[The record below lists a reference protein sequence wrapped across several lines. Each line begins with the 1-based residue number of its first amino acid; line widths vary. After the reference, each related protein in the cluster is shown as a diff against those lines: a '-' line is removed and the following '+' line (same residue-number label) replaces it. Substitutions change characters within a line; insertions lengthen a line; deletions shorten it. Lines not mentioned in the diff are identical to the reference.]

1 MRPIFPV
8 AGILALALVARI
20 AAALTAGGVW
30 RDEANDIFLCRDAA
44 SWSAVLTALRSEGS
58 PPLRF
63 AAECALHRLSPDS
76 LWPARAYVVGMG
88 TLAVFLVMAMGARV
102 AGPRAALMAGLLTAT
117 SPFFIRY
124 SVELRGYA
132 QLQAAAGAY
141 GLALLGLVARPT
153 WPWIALS
160 GVAGGI
166 LCLTHYFGLLQ
177 VTAATVWLLAM
188 PGERGSR
195 PAALASAAIAAAV
208 FLPAAPLLVSQSG
221 PDLRPWT
228 VANHNIVDAVQVLK
242 LPVGTAGW
250 LVLAGLCLVGVRSRH
265 TSGSIGKAGVPLLA
279 ATALGGT
286 MLAWGLQ
293 FVERLNLR
301 QEPQYLVGLAVWLM
315 PVVGVGIAAMA
326 DSLGRSERSR
336 ARWPLPA
343 TLGLCLALQAANAQT
358 WLRPRSPM
366 RDIARRVASSSR
378 PTDAIVIVPAAHAA
392 TFNFWY
398 EGPLEEWAPPFHHR
412 VRAVPWSGL
421 LGRMQHAAAT
431 PGLHPDLARVL
442 QSGRRLWVVVG
453 GSTAAAPALQVE
465 ETAAWPTPY
474 HEADAGIRRAIWR
487 MISTEGVVD
496 RVWSTTPA
504 MYWEPA
510 DLLLVS
516 PKGNH

>member
-1 MRPIFPV
+1 MRPNVAV

-20 AAALTAGGVW
+20 AAALTAGGIW

-44 SWSAVLTALRSEGS
+44 SWPAVLTALRSEGS

-76 LWPARAYVVGMG
+76 LLPARAYVAGMG
-88 TLAVFLVMAMGARV
+88 TLAVFLVIAMGARV
-102 AGPRAALMAGLLTAT
+102 AGPRAALIAGLLTAT

-124 SVELRGYA
+124 SVELRGYG
-132 QLQAAAGAY
+132 QLQAAAGVY

-153 WPWIALS
+153 WRRIALS
-160 GVAGGI
+160 GAAGGL

-177 VTAATVWLLAM
+177 VAAATIWLLAM
-188 PGERGSR
+188 PQERGRR

-221 PDLRPWT
+221 PDLRPWAL
-228 VANHNIVDAVQVLK
+228 ANHNIVDAVQVLK

-250 LVLAGLCLVGVRSRH
+250 LVLAGLCLVGIRSH
-265 TSGSIGKAGVPLLA
+265 PSGPIGKAGVPLLT
-279 ATALGGT
+279 ATALAGT

-293 FVERLNLR
+293 FIERLNLR
-301 QEPQYLVGLAVWLM
+301 QEPQYLIGLAVWLM
-315 PVVGVGIAAMA
+315 PVVGAGISTIA
-326 DSLGRSERSR
+326 DSLGRSARSR
-336 ARWPLPA
+336 ARWLGPA
-343 TLGLCLALQAANAQT
+343 TLGLCLALQAANART

-366 RDIARRVASSSR
+366 RDIARTIASSSR

-431 PGLHPDLARVL
+431 PDLHADLARVL

-465 ETAAWPTPY
+465 ETVAWPTPY
-474 HEADAGIRRAIWR
+474 HEADAGIRRAIGR
-487 MISTEGVVD
+487 VISTEGVVD
-496 RVWSTTPA
+496 RLWSTTPA

-510 DLLLVS
+510 DLLLVTRRDR
-516 PKGNH
+516 